1 MNNIFKNQQI
11 NFNLFK
17 GNQEIEKKED
27 EKIINCNDNEN
38 LYQYKFINK
47 NLNNC
52 NNILNKQ
59 SFNIFNNDTIIK
71 NQTINSINNCN
82 NIFVNLMNKDINNQ
96 QFCNY
101 NNFSNDFNNNIN
113 YSCFNINN
121 FNCKFSN
128 NNLFPKKKGNSNYI
142 SYHCNDNIINNINI
156 LNNFSSTNDVRIN
169 NVNIIQNNLIQNKM
183 DFKNLKMKQKENQF
197 IPQEKKILL
206 EDFIK
211 YINNIQSPIIE
222 FVCNSKGA
230 LELQKMLEKSGYDI
244 KMYFIQLLRREGLT
258 IIMKNVHGNYFFQKL
273 IKDSTEAITS
283 NIISYILEDII
294 DISKDDSGTFSVQ
307 ALINEISAKNDIIKI
322 VQIIKGHEIE
332 MIYDK
337 NATYVIQ
344 KIILKF
350 PDIYRTE
357 LNEIIL
363 NNFSKLCLDVN
374 GICIVKNFIKTNTI
388 ESNTQRMKIIISNNF
403 VLLAQSPFGNY
414 AIQFLIEKLK
424 TCELNEIF
432 GVLIDRIFKLS
443 IQQFSSNVVEKAL
456 EKMDNINLEKAL
468 DKLFFQGKFIFLLKN
483 KFGKFVIIKAMNYMG
498 KDLRTKFEIDLINNI
513 NNGIY
518 NHKDKNLIKKFL
530 VKLHNKNSVNYN
542 SNFGLCIDINCKNKN
557 NF

>member
-121 FNCKFSN
+121 FNCKISN
-128 NNLFPKKKGNSNYI
+128 NNLFPKKKGNNCI

-197 IPQEKKILL
+197 ILQEKKILL

-230 LELQKMLEKSGYDI
+230 FELQKMLEKSGYDI
-244 KMYFIQLLRREGLT
+244 KMYFIQLLKREGLT

-388 ESNTQRMKIIISNNF
+388 ESNIQRMKIIISNNF

-443 IQQFSSNVVEKAL
+443 IQQFSSNVVEKAF

-498 KDLRTKFEIDLINNI
+498 KDFSTKFEIDLINNI

-530 VKLHNKNSVNYN
+530 VKLHNKNFVNYN

>member
-113 YSCFNINN
+113 YSYFNINN
-121 FNCKFSN
+121 FNCKINN
-128 NNLFPKKKGNSNYI
+128 NNLFPKKKGNNCI

-169 NVNIIQNNLIQNKM
+169 NVNIIQNNIIQNKM
-183 DFKNLKMKQKENQF
+183 DFKNIKMNQKENQF
-197 IPQEKKILL
+197 IPQEKKIPL

-388 ESNTQRMKIIISNNF
+388 ETNSQRMKIIISNNF

-530 VKLHNKNSVNYN
+530 VKLHNKNFVNYN
-542 SNFGLCIDINCKNKN
+542 SNFGLYIDINCKNKN

>member
-71 NQTINSINNCN
+71 NQTINSISNCN

-128 NNLFPKKKGNSNYI
+128 NNLFPKKKGNNFI

-156 LNNFSSTNDVRIN
+156 LNNFSDTNDVRIN

-183 DFKNLKMKQKENQF
+183 DFKNIKMNQKENQF
-197 IPQEKKILL
+197 IPQEKKIIL
-206 EDFIK
+206 EDFMK

-244 KMYFIQLLRREGLT
+244 KMYFIQLLRRKGLT

-294 DISKDDSGTFSVQ
+294 NISKDDSGTFSVQ

-357 LNEIIL
+357 LNGIIL

-388 ESNTQRMKIIISNNF
+388 EANSQRMKIIISNNF

-456 EKMDNINLEKAL
+456 EKMDNLNLEKAL

-530 VKLHNKNSVNYN
+530 VKLHNKNFVNYN
-542 SNFGLCIDINCKNKN
+542 SNFGLYIDINCKNKN

>member
-1 MNNIFKNQQI
+1 MNNQQL

-17 GNQEIEKKED
+17 ENQEIDKKED
-27 EKIINCNDNEN
+27 EKIICNDNEN

-47 NLNNC
+47 NINNC
-52 NNILNKQ
+52 NNIINKQ
-59 SFNIFNNDTIIK
+59 NFCIFNNDTIFK
-71 NQTINSINNCN
+71 NLTINSINNCN
-82 NIFVNLMNKDINNQ
+82 NTFVNLINKDLNMP

-101 NNFSNDFNNNIN
+101 NNFSTYFNNDRI
-113 YSCFNINN
+113 
-121 FNCKFSN
+121 
-128 NNLFPKKKGNSNYI
+128 LFPKKKGNNYT
-142 SYHCNDNIINNINI
+142 SYNCIDNNINNINI
-156 LNNFSSTNDVRIN
+156 FSNFSRINDVSIN
-169 NVNIIQNNLIQNKM
+169 NVNIIQNDLTQNQM
-183 DFKNLKMKQKENQF
+183 NLKNSKSKQRDLQL
-197 IPQEKKILL
+197 IPKEKKISL

-211 YINNIQSPIIE
+211 YINNIQMPIIE

-230 LELQKMLEKSGYDI
+230 IELQKMLEKSGLDI
-244 KMYFIQLLRREGLT
+244 KMYFIQTLKREGLT

-273 IKDSTEAITS
+273 IKDSSEKITS
-283 NIISYILEDII
+283 NIISYISEDII

-307 ALINEISAKNDIIKI
+307 ALVNEISAINDINIILQK
-322 VQIIKGHEIE
+322 IKGHEIE

-337 NATYVIQ
+337 NATYVVQ

-350 PDIYRTE
+350 PDIYRKE

-374 GICIVKNFIKTNTI
+374 GICIVKNFIKTNSI
-388 ESNTQRMKIIISNNF
+388 ENDKQRMKIIIDNNF
-403 VLLAQSPFGNY
+403 ILLAQSPFGNY

-424 TCELNEIF
+424 TFELNEIF
-432 GVLIDRIFKLS
+432 EALIERIYKLS

-483 KFGKFVIIKAMNYMG
+483 KFGKFVIIKAMNYMD

-542 SNFGLCIDINCKNKN
+542 SNFGLYIDINCKNKN

>member
-27 EKIINCNDNEN
+27 EKIINCNENEN

-128 NNLFPKKKGNSNYI
+128 NNLFPKKKGNDYI

-183 DFKNLKMKQKENQF
+183 DFKNIKMNQKENQF

-258 IIMKNVHGNYFFQKL
+258 IIMKNVYGNYFFQKL

-322 VQIIKGHEIE
+322 VQIIKGHEID

-530 VKLHNKNSVNYN
+530 VKLHNKNFVNYN

>member
-82 NIFVNLMNKDINNQ
+82 NIFVNLMNKYINNQ

-113 YSCFNINN
+113 YSGFNINN
-121 FNCKFSN
+121 FNCKISN
-128 NNLFPKKKGNSNYI
+128 NNLFPKKKGNNCI

-183 DFKNLKMKQKENQF
+183 DFKNLKMKLKENQF

-222 FVCNSKGA
+222 FICNSKGA
-230 LELQKMLEKSGYDI
+230 FELQKMLEKSGYDI
-244 KMYFIQLLRREGLT
+244 KMYFIQLLKREGLT

-388 ESNTQRMKIIISNNF
+388 ETNSQRMKIIISNNF

>member
-121 FNCKFSN
+121 FNCEIGN
-128 NNLFPKKKGNSNYI
+128 NNLFPKKKGNNCI

-183 DFKNLKMKQKENQF
+183 DFKNLKMKLKENQF

-222 FVCNSKGA
+222 FICNSKGA
-230 LELQKMLEKSGYDI
+230 FELQKMLEKSGYDI
-244 KMYFIQLLRREGLT
+244 KMYFIQLLKREGLT

-388 ESNTQRMKIIISNNF
+388 ETNSQRMKIIISNNF

-542 SNFGLCIDINCKNKN
+542 SNFGLYIDINCKNKN

>member
-71 NQTINSINNCN
+71 NQTINSISNCN

-128 NNLFPKKKGNSNYI
+128 NNFFPKKKGNNCI

-183 DFKNLKMKQKENQF
+183 DFKNIKMNQKENQF

-244 KMYFIQLLRREGLT
+244 KMYFIQLLRRKGLT

-357 LNEIIL
+357 LNGIIL

-456 EKMDNINLEKAL
+456 EKMDNLNLEKAL

-530 VKLHNKNSVNYN
+530 VKLHNKNFVNYN
-542 SNFGLCIDINCKNKN
+542 SNFGLYIDINCKNKN